1 MRLTYRTKI
10 DSLKAITIG
19 AVALYHDLITI
30 FGLQLIKGNS

>member
-10 DSLKAITIG
+10 NGLRAIAIG
-19 AVALYHDLITI
+19 AIVLYHALITI